1 MYVDRTRTYIGI
13 VEDNEDPR
21 KLGRCRIRVIDIFD
35 DIPKEDIPWASPWK
49 DLNGNAFN
57 VPEKGKIV
65 TVIFDSG
72 NIYKPEFVYADHYN
86 INLESKLQKLSGS
99 NYTSMKSLIYDHKTQ
114 IYVNDDEGLMI
125 DYKFHN
131 INIKDNI
138 DINLKDN
145 YTKINLGDAKSDQ
158 QAILGT
164 NFMNWFDEFI
174 ANLLGERGGPYL
186 GNLGAPVVANP
197 DFIEICQKYRALRD
211 PKFLSN
217 NVYITSNFVINQV
230 SDTTGPKR
238 PNEAKLGDKY
248 NITNN
253 GANSPGQSSD
263 PGAQSDYSPQVDP
276 NNQSNVNNDPT
287 AAEETPKSEPQY
299 VDPAVGPASGITT
312 DFAKELVAVAR
323 TQVGVREKPMNS
335 NRGPEVE
342 PRYQRAT
349 WLDGTGWAWCAAFI
363 CYLFKTVSEKPNIK
377 YSFKLPKTAGAYDFE
392 NWASANSKYIEIIKP
407 PFKKLYPGDVCIF
420 KFSHIGLIVSEIKN
434 GKVDTIEG
442 NTDASGSR
450 EGGGVYEKSRALE
463 GKSGIKVV
471 LRIKGNPNLIN
482 DPNNPKKEE
491 PKTENNNNNNNTN
504 PTPPAGTIDIGNYG
518 KLAMNSNKSAPLLV
532 VFGGIDVGGQKSGV
546 YMWDYV
552 SSLKTK
558 YHVFV
563 ADSSRVNG
571 TSTYSNLLKKL
582 SENGL
587 TPSSKILYLFSGG
600 YLPGKPVLTSNN
612 SDFSRVL
619 LVDIWMGNAS
629 IESFYKKYA
638 NDNKSKTSYF
648 YTTFGANSETA
659 RDTIKNTVTSKKN
672 DKNDHMKT
680 NKDAV
685 ATL

>member
-1 MYVDRTRTYIGI
+1 MYVDRTRTYVGI

-21 KLGRCRIRVIDIFD
+21 KLGRCRVRVIDIFD

-49 DLNGNAFN
+49 DLNGNSFN

-72 NIYKPEFVYADHYN
+72 NVYKPEFVYADHYN
-86 INLESKLQKLSGS
+86 LNLEAKLQKLSGN
-99 NYTSMKSLIYDHKTQ
+99 NYTSMKALIYDHKTQ
-114 IYVNDDEGLMI
+114 IYCNDDEGLVI

-174 ANLLGERGGPYL
+174 ANLIGERGGPYL
-186 GNLGAPVVANP
+186 GNLGSPVVSNP

-211 PKFLSN
+211 PKFLSK
-217 NVYITSNFVINQV
+217 NVYITSNFVINEV

-238 PNEAKLGDKY
+238 PNDSKLGDKY
-248 NITNN
+248 NISNN

-263 PGAQSDYSPQVDP
+263 PGASSDYSPQVDP
-276 NNQSNVNNDPT
+276 NNQANIQNDPT
-287 AAEETPKSEPQY
+287 AAEETPKSTPQY
-299 VDPAVGPASGITT
+299 VDPSIGPASGITT
-312 DFAKELVAVAR
+312 DFAAEMVRIAK
-323 TQVGVREKPMNS
+323 TQVGTFEKPKNS
-335 NRGPEVE
+335 NTGPEVE
-342 PRYQRAT
+342 GMYQRST
-349 WLDGTGWAWCAAFI
+349 WLSGTGWAWCAAFV
-363 CYLFKTVSEKPNIK
+363 CYLFKTAAAKPGMQ
-377 YSFKLPKTAGAYDFE
+377 YSFKLPKTAGAFDFE
-392 NWASANSKYIEIIKP
+392 NWANANSKYVEVFKP
-407 PFKKLYPGDVCIF
+407 PFTKILPGDVIIF
-420 KFSHIGLIVSEIKN
+420 DFSHIGLAVGEISG
-434 GKVDTIEG
+434 GKVPCIEG

-450 EGGGVYEKSRALE
+450 EGGGVYNKNRSL
-463 GKSGIKVV
+463 SLIKRV

-482 DPNNPKKEE
+482 DPNKPKKEE
-491 PKTENNNNNNNTN
+491 PKTNNQNNNNNTN
-504 PTPPAGTIDIGNYG
+504 NNQNQSGTIDVNNQG
-518 KLAMNSNKSAPLLV
+518 KLAINSNKSAPLLV
-532 VFGGIDVGGQKSGV
+532 VFGGIDVGGKKSGI

-552 SSLKTK
+552 SSLKSK

-571 TSTYSNLLKKL
+571 SSTYSNLLKKL

-619 LVDIWMGNAS
+619 LVDIWMGSAGVS
-629 IESFYKKYA
+629 TFYKQYA
-638 NDNKSKTSYF
+638 TNNKSKTTYF
-648 YTTFGANSETA
+648 YTTFGAQDNAA
-659 RDTIKNTVTSKKN
+659 RDAIKNTVTSKQN
-672 DKNDHMKT
+672 AKNDHMKT
-680 NKDAV
+680 NNDAV